1 MHYFLVLKENEP
13 TRDCLR
19 KHDYSDET
27 WLWHCLMQILSFQTS
42 ELRNPK
48 REVQII
54 WLDFPQANP
63 TYLQHWLVEYSHN
76 WASTGSLTLFSL
88 PLLWLKL
95 WCFGSLSSD
104 LTLMN
109 IQHIYSTHSLRCSSP
124 LKRQGE
130 DVEDLLWHPGTST
143 YSYQGTP
150 CRKHTAAPVQP
161 PTCSRSTLFQAKCTA
176 VSDANPEGT
185 ATALKTFP
193 TPWLSRDIYYSQ

>member
-27 WLWHCLMQILSFQTS
+27 WVWHCLMQILSFQTS
-42 ELRNPK
+42 ELRIPK

-54 WLDFPQANP
+54 WLDFPQGNP

-88 PLLWLKL
+88 PLLRLKL
-95 WCFGSLSSD
+95 WCFGSLLSD

-109 IQHIYSTHSLRCSSP
+109 IQHTQPQMQLPSENTRRRCWRSLTSRHINLSNLQLPRHTLQEAYSSSSTASHLLQKYFIPSQVHCCIRCKSWRNCHST
-124 LKRQGE
+124 E
-130 DVEDLLWHPGTST
+130 DIP
-143 YSYQGTP
+143 
-150 CRKHTAAPVQP
+150 HT
-161 PTCSRSTLFQAKCTA
+161 L
-176 VSDANPEGT
+176 
-185 ATALKTFP
+185 TF
-193 TPWLSRDIYYSQ
+193 